1 MEDCLN
7 ERLAEMIVRPD
18 GTLLEGL
25 RAINEGRC
33 GIAFVCDA
41 AGRVVGTVADGDIR
55 RALLAGKTL
64 DSHCLKSTM
73 RSDFVAVDQSPS
85 RAEVLDL
92 MRARQI
98 AQVPV
103 LDAEGHLIG
112 LHLMR
117 ELIGNGERRNWAL
130 ILAGGKGTR
139 LRPLTE
145 TTPKPMITVA
155 GRPILERLV
164 LHLVGWGVRRIF
176 LSVNH
181 LAKVIEDH
189 FGDGARFGCT
199 IEYLREDVPLGTGG
213 PLSLL
218 PNTPGEPVLV
228 MNGDLVTQISV
239 GRLLDFH
246 TRGRY
251 SATVGVR
258 PYTVEIPFGVAEV
271 HDGELEQLREKPT
284 MELLVNAGIYVLAP
298 EALALVPR
306 GQAFPIT
313 DLLTQVRVRGCRVGV
328 FLVEDEWADIGRTE
342 ELRKARGAV

>member
-1 MEDCLN
+1 MEDFLN
-7 ERLAEMIVRPD
+7 ERLAKMVVRPD

-25 RAINEGRC
+25 QAINEGRC

-181 LAKVIEDH
+181 LAKVIED
-189 FGDGARFGCT
+189 GLATNTRRSRPAPDSNGCSARLADA
-199 IEYLREDVPLGTGG
+199 ELLAAHRENRREDVQRESVHWRWRAYLGLNRGPEPKAGG
-213 PLSLL
+213 
-218 PNTPGEPVLV
+218 
-228 MNGDLVTQISV
+228 
-239 GRLLDFH
+239 
-246 TRGRY
+246 
-251 SATVGVR
+251 R
-258 PYTVEIPFGVAEV
+258 PRQRAA
-271 HDGELEQLREKPT
+271 Q
-284 MELLVNAGIYVLAP
+284 
-298 EALALVPR
+298 
-306 GQAFPIT
+306 
-313 DLLTQVRVRGCRVGV
+313 
-328 FLVEDEWADIGRTE
+328 
-342 ELRKARGAV
+342 

>member
-1 MEDCLN
+1 MEDFRN
-7 ERLAEMIVRPD
+7 ERLARMVVRP
-18 GTLLEGL
+18 GGKLLEGVQ
-25 RAINEGRC
+25 ASNEGRC
-33 GIAFVCDA
+33 GIACVCDA

-55 RALLAGKTL
+55 RGLLAGKRL

-218 PNTPGEPVLV
+218 PNTPGEPLLV

-239 GRLLDFH
+239 RRLLAVH
-246 TRGRY
+246 TRGGH
-251 SATVGVR
+251 SATLGGR
-258 PYTVEIPFGVAEV
+258 PHDLDIPF
-271 HDGELEQLREKPT
+271 
-284 MELLVNAGIYVLAP
+284 
-298 EALALVPR
+298 
-306 GQAFPIT
+306 
-313 DLLTQVRVRGCRVGV
+313 
-328 FLVEDEWADIGRTE
+328 
-342 ELRKARGAV
+342 